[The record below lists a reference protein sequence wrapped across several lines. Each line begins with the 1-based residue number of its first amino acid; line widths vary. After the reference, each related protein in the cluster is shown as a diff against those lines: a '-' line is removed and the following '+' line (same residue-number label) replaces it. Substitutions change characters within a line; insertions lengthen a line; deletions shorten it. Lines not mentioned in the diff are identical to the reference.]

1 MEIDPDKIG
10 LKIINKRT
18 KSKKMKINLNKTLL
32 TLSMILCVAG
42 LIGCTTADK
51 PTTQTNAKP
60 VTTTESNT
68 KITENSG
75 NNNTGTTTVEKT
87 TVETKDGIK
96 TTNFDNSTKST
107 ASSSDKIGI
116 EECDDYIEKYE
127 ACITGKVPESARA
140 MMKSSFDQTRKTWK
154 DLAANPQTKN
164 TLASMCKQAKD
175 ATQKSMETYKCE
187 W

>member
-1 MEIDPDKIG
+1 
-10 LKIINKRT
+10 
-18 KSKKMKINLNKTLL
+18 MKINLNQKLL
-32 TLSMILCVAG
+32 TLSMILSIAG
-42 LIGCTTADK
+42 LFGCATAGK
-51 PTTQTNAKP
+51 PTTQANAKP

-68 KITENSG
+68 KITDNPG

-107 ASSSDKIGI
+107 ASSSEKIGI

-164 TLASMCKQAKD
+164 GLASICKQSKDMAK
-175 ATQKSMETYKCE
+175 QSMEAFKCD